1 MGLYRTLLHHL
12 RLERKDKSTNAA
24 DGGAMRNLIISPEGI
39 PYIFIGIICTSIVA
53 LAYPYI
59 AIIILFITAFIA
71 YFFRNP
77 PRSIETNEKNI
88 LSPADGK
95 IIDIKKMEYDET
107 LKCEAYKVSIF
118 LSLFNV
124 HVNRV
129 PLSGTVYYKEYIPGK
144 FFPAFKSHASELN
157 ERNII
162 GMKCNNLDII
172 IIQITGFIAR
182 RIVDW
187 VKLDDYLEQG
197 SSFGLI
203 KFGSCTELIIPSNK
217 IDIKIN
223 VGDKVKG
230 GKSIIG
236 VLNNETGN

>member
-1 MGLYRTLLHHL
+1 M
-12 RLERKDKSTNAA
+12 RK
-24 DGGAMRNLIISPEGI
+24 LIISPEGI
-39 PYIFIGIICTSIVA
+39 PYILMGLVCTSIVA
-53 LAYPYI
+53 STYPYI
-59 AIIILFITAFIA
+59 AAIFLFVTAFTA

-77 PRSIETNEKNI
+77 IRNIKTNERNV

-95 IIDIKKMEYDET
+95 IMNIKKIEYDEM
-107 LKCEAYKVSIF
+107 LKCEVYKITIF

-129 PLSGTVYYKEYIPGK
+129 PLSGTVYYKKYIPGK

-157 ERNII
+157 EKNII
-162 GMKCNNLDII
+162 GLNCNDISI
-172 IIQITGFIAR
+172 LVVQITGFIAR

-187 VKLDDYLEQG
+187 VKIGDYLDQG

-203 KFGSCTELIIPSNK
+203 KFGSCTELIIPSEK
-217 IDIKIN
+217 VDIKVKIGN
-223 VGDKVKG
+223 KVKG
-230 GKSIIG
+230 GKTIIG